1 MGRSLAAILPGS
13 GEAPEPE
20 LRHIPVALV
29 RPNPA
34 QPRTRFDEDAIAA
47 LADSIATAGV
57 LQPLIVRPLRDGRYE
72 LIAGER
78 RWRAARSAGLETVPA
93 LVRDGDEARRLETA
107 LIENVARE
115 DLNAVDEARACAT
128 LVEDLGIS
136 KEELARRLGRSRPA
150 ISNLIRLLDLP
161 TDVLERIE
169 SGALSEGHGRA
180 ILLADGVDVRR
191 RLARDAAAAGWSVRE
206 TERRA
211 RGGGSRRRGKVL
223 PHPDQEAML
232 GQAEDALESAL
243 GHGVR
248 VRAARRGIN
257 AELHFDDLDV
267 QSFGCWDGRIARGS
281 TTRLPR
287 RPSGCITVF
296 DYF

>member
-1 MGRSLAAILPGS
+1 VPPRGMGRGLAAILPAQP
-13 GEAPEPE
+13 EASEPE
-20 LRHIPVALV
+20 LRHIPVALI
-29 RPNPA
+29 RPNPS
-34 QPRTRFDEDAIAA
+34 QPRTRLDSEAIGGLAESVAA
-47 LADSIATAGV
+47 VGMV
-57 LQPLIVRPLRDGRYE
+57 QPLIVRKLRDGRYE

-78 RWRAARSAGLETVPA
+78 RWRAASEAGLETVPA
-93 LVRDGDEARRLETA
+93 LVRDDDEARRLETA
-107 LIENVARE
+107 LIENMARE

-161 TDVLERIE
+161 PEALDLI
-169 SGALSEGHGRA
+169 AADKLSEGHGRA
-180 ILLADGVDVRR
+180 ILQARGADIRR
-191 RLARDAAAAGWSVRE
+191 SLARDAAAGGWSVRE

-211 RGGGSRRRGKVL
+211 KGSGRRARGRVV

-232 GQAEDALESAL
+232 AEAEEILEAAL

-257 AELHFDDLDV
+257 AELHFDDLDEL
-267 QSFGCWDGRIARGS
+267 QAFADRSRRG
-281 TTRLPR
+281 
-287 RPSGCITVF
+287 
-296 DYF
+296 